1 MNDTA
6 PVLIIVHPGSAC
18 GSADM
23 NLGRE
28 NADIQRMDMICTI
41 NEWRG
46 GVLVID
52 GEFSDELSGFG
63 MRREW
68 QELGNAIDQALSLAS
83 QSGNVS
89 GRILGDDASEFTQM
103 EAAVQLVHDYDLT
116 PSKTPITLTGAWIH
130 DDGEGCVNSVRDALR
145 PLGFEPEISSAMN
158 FDLDLT
164 PEFDDEE
171 EQDIDTPSLHIPKRK
186 GP

>member
-1 MNDTA
+1 MNDTV

-28 NADIQRMDMICTI
+28 NADIQRCDMICSI

-52 GEFSDELSGFG
+52 SDFSDELSGFG

-68 QELGNAIDQALSLAS
+68 QELGNAIDQALSRAS
-83 QSGNVS
+83 QAGGVS
-89 GRILGDDASEFTQM
+89 GRIVGNDASDFTQM
-103 EAAVQLVHDYDLT
+103 EAAVQLVHDYGLT
-116 PSKTPITLTGAWIH
+116 PSKTPITLTGAWVH
-130 DDGEGCVNSVRDALR
+130 DNGDGCVNSVRDALG
-145 PLGFEPEISSAMN
+145 PLGFEPQISGAMN

-164 PEFDDEE
+164 PEFDDDD
-171 EQDIDTPSLHIPKRK
+171 QDIDMPPPALRHRSLR
-186 GP
+186 